1 MNSFQSDYHDGGRP
15 FIPRKQSRASRCR
28 KQPEEGQRTP
38 PEDEELI
45 RMMEEIKDPEQAEL
59 LRQSL
64 KNIDTAKEE
73 GSEEDSSEDLDIEKQ
88 IA

>member
-1 MNSFQSDYHDGGRP
+1 
-15 FIPRKQSRASRCR
+15 
-28 KQPEEGQRTP
+28 
-38 PEDEELI
+38 
-45 RMMEEIKDPEQAEL
+45 MEEIKDPEQAEL

-73 GSEEDSSEDLDIEKQ
+73 GSEEESSEDLDIEKQ